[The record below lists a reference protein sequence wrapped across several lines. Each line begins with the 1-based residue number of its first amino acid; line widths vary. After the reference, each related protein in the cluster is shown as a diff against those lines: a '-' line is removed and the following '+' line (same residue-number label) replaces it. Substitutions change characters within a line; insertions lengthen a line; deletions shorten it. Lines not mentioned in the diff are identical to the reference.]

1 MADVTKFL
9 DEAGL
14 AHLIGSFN
22 TKLKSKADSSVID
35 KLNGTTKKFTLLAAN
50 WSNGQYTVRD
60 DLISIGSI
68 QFLNPGTD
76 ITIDQLSAFK
86 AAEIIDAGQRDGSLT
101 LKALGT
107 VPTID
112 IPIRITFSTIQG
124 INNVT
129 VVDHDSEDALIMG
142 TLSGNYENNRIARI
156 RDSAFAFVTGL
167 TSFKSNSVTEIG
179 FIAFE
184 QCPNLA
190 DVYAKALT
198 TIGDYAF
205 EQCANLT
212 TVDSETITTIGEFAF
227 SGCSKLTSINTSK
240 VKTFGGGAFENC
252 SSLKDIDLSS
262 AEKIDDYAFNGCLG
276 LIDVSLPNIKTIIGS
291 PFKDCSNLKS
301 ITIGTNASTKVVPA
315 EEDEFG
321 YGLSFSGAPIAS
333 GSGYIYVADS
343 LVDAYKAADGWSKY
357 KDQIKGISEK
367 PA

>member
-1 MADVTKFL
+1 MADVKKYL
-9 DEAGL
+9 DKTGL
-14 AHLIGSFN
+14 EHLISSFN
-22 TKLKSKADSSVID
+22 TKLESKADSSVID
-35 KLNGTTKKFTLLAAN
+35 ELNGTTKNFTLIAAN
-50 WSNGQYTVRD
+50 WSNGQYTVSD

-86 AAEIIDAGQRDGSLT
+86 AAEIIDAGQQDGSLT

-124 INNVT
+124 INNVK
-129 VVDHDSEDALIMG
+129 VIDHDSEDALITG

-156 RDSAFAFVTGL
+156 RNSAFRGLTGL

-179 FIAFE
+179 SLAFKD
-184 QCPNLA
+184 CKNLV
-190 DVYAKALT
+190 DIHTKALT
-198 TIGDYAF
+198 IIGDWAF
-205 EQCANLT
+205 DGCTNLT
-212 TVDSETITTIGEFAF
+212 TVDSEAITTIGGLAF
-227 SGCSKLTSINTSK
+227 NGCSKLVSINTSK
-240 VKTFGGGAFENC
+240 VKTFDIGAFENC

-262 AEKIDDYAFNGCLG
+262 AEKIDDGAFNGCLG
-276 LIDVSLPNIKTIIGS
+276 LIDVSLPNIKTIIAA
-291 PFKDCSNLKS
+291 PFKNCSNLKS

-315 EEDEFG
+315 EEDEWG
-321 YGLSFSGAPIAS
+321 DGLSFSGTP
-333 GSGYIYVADS
+333 YIYVADS
-343 LVDAYKAADGWSKY
+343 LVDAYKAANGWSKY

>member
-9 DEAGL
+9 DKDGL
-14 AHLIGSFN
+14 AHLIDSFN

-35 KLNGTTKKFTLLAAN
+35 KLNGTTKNFTLLAAN
-50 WSNGQYTVRD
+50 WSNGQYTVHD

-86 AAEIIDAGQRDGSLT
+86 AAEIIDAGQKDGSFT

-129 VVDHDSEDALIMG
+129 VVDHDSEDALITG

-156 RDSAFAFVTGL
+156 KDNVFFGFTGL
-167 TSFKSNSVTEIG
+167 TSFKSNSVTEIRYM
-179 FIAFE
+179 AFKN
-184 QCPNLA
+184 CTNLA
-190 DVYAKALT
+190 DIYTKALT
-198 TIGDYAF
+198 IIGDFAF
-205 EQCANLT
+205 DNCRNLT
-212 TVDSETITTIGEFAF
+212 TVDSEAITTIGNCAF
-227 SGCSKLTSINTSK
+227 NGCSKLTSINTSK
-240 VKTFGGGAFENC
+240 VKTFGWEAFEGC

-262 AEKIDDYAFNGCLG
+262 AEKIDDGSFSGCLG
-276 LIDVSLPNIKTIIGS
+276 LIDASLPNIKTIIGA
-291 PFKDCSNLKS
+291 PFENCSNLKS

-315 EEDEFG
+315 S
-321 YGLSFSGAPIAS
+321 GLSFSGTP
-333 GSGYIYVADS
+333 YIYVADS

>member
-1 MADVTKFL
+1 M
-9 DEAGL
+9 
-14 AHLIGSFN
+14 ISSFN
-22 TKLKSKADSSVID
+22 TKLELKADSSVID
-35 KLNGTTKKFTLLAAN
+35 ELNGTTKNFTLIAAN
-50 WSNGQYTVRD
+50 WSNGQYTVND

-86 AAEIIDAGQRDGSLT
+86 AAEIIDAGQQDGSLT

-129 VVDHDSEDALIMG
+129 EDALITG
-142 TLSGNYENNRIARI
+142 ILSGNYENNRITRI
-156 RDSAFAFVTGL
+156 RNNAFWGLTGL

-179 FIAFE
+179 SMAFKN
-184 QCPNLA
+184 CKNLV
-190 DVYAKALT
+190 DIHTKALTIIGDFAFDKCTNLTTVDSEAIT

-205 EQCANLT
+205 
-212 TVDSETITTIGEFAF
+212 D
-227 SGCSKLTSINTSK
+227 GCSKLISINTSK
-240 VKTFGGGAFENC
+240 VKTVGSGAFEGC

-262 AEKIDDYAFNGCLG
+262 AEKIDDGSFSGCLG
-276 LIDVSLPNIKTIIGS
+276 LIDVSLPNIKTIIGA
-291 PFKDCSNLKS
+291 PFKNYSNLKS

-315 EEDEFG
+315 EEDEWG
-321 YGLSFSGAPIAS
+321 DGLSFSGTP
-333 GSGYIYVADS
+333 YIYVADS
-343 LVDAYKAADGWSKY
+343 LVDAYKAANGWSKY